1 MLAPVPK
8 KRKDGGSSF
17 KSLGAYLTNDVD
29 KETGEVIQR
38 GEIMLSPSLL
48 SEETAAIEMRAV
60 SKENQRC
67 KDPVL
72 HLVLSWQK
80 DENPSREQ
88 WEKAVNHAMKE
99 IGMTEHQY
107 MAVAH
112 TDTENF
118 HVHIMANRVHPETYR
133 AHYPEWLH
141 KSLDKACREIEA
153 EQGWQHSNGLY
164 KWDEDKGRAV
174 PMTRA
179 EREALREAG
188 ERRELEAGEAGK
200 GRAAAMERFGNAESL
215 QTYCKGAPAQEL
227 AAVMKQERATW
238 QDVHAVM
245 GRHGLELHKGEK
257 GGYTVT
263 AEGVKVK
270 ASDVFRRQFSGKAT
284 REATEAKLGEW
295 EPPRQKA
302 AEPVQ
307 TYNPHREPKRNPAQR
322 AERRDERAQL
332 RADLKARYRDY
343 KATYYQDKTKRRPA
357 EQAAAKARY
366 AELAKDA
373 RERRA
378 AIRTEASNPA
388 ERKAL
393 QSVAAAEAV
402 QAKERLRAELA
413 EKRRADRPQ
422 DYRAWVTERAAEG
435 DGAAISQLKGWHYT
449 EQRRQRDAERERE
462 AEELKRRQRVASAD
476 RDDHDPADPRKVPAV
491 EAMTWR
497 VDTRTGNVAYQVD
510 GRQAFTDHGREL
522 TIEGEDRRALEAA
535 LRVAA
540 EKFRG
545 SLVLHGSDE
554 YKARMVE
561 IAADAGLR
569 VDFNDA
575 ALNKQFAE
583 RQEAARAGRDYFSN
597 YQQQRAPAG
606 QGGAERPT
614 PEADRNQEQQREADR
629 NSPASERKGRDDYGH
644 SR

>member
-99 IGMTEHQY
+99 LGMTEHQY

-179 EREALREAG
+179 EREALREAA

-200 GRAAAMERFGNAESL
+200 DKAAKMERFGNAESL

-245 GRHGLELHKGEK
+245 ARHGLELHKGEK

-263 AEGVKVK
+263 AGAGVKVK
-270 ASDVFRRQFSGKAT
+270 ASDVFRRQFSGKAV
-284 REATEAKLGEW
+284 REATEGKLGEW

-322 AERRDERAQL
+322 AERRDERAAA
-332 RADLKARYRDY
+332 REDLKARYRDY
-343 KATYYQDKTKRRPA
+343 KATYYQDKAKRRPA

-378 AIRTEASNPA
+378 AIRTEASSPA

-413 EKRRADRPQ
+413 EMRRADRPQ
-422 DYRAWVTERAAEG
+422 DLPGMG
-435 DGAAISQLKGWHYT
+435 DGASRRGRRRRDQPAKGLALHRAAPAA
-449 EQRRQRDAERERE
+449 RRR
-462 AEELKRRQRVASAD
+462 
-476 RDDHDPADPRKVPAV
+476 
-491 EAMTWR
+491 
-497 VDTRTGNVAYQVD
+497 
-510 GRQAFTDHGREL
+510 
-522 TIEGEDRRALEAA
+522 
-535 LRVAA
+535 
-540 EKFRG
+540 
-545 SLVLHGSDE
+545 
-554 YKARMVE
+554 
-561 IAADAGLR
+561 
-569 VDFNDA
+569 
-575 ALNKQFAE
+575 
-583 RQEAARAGRDYFSN
+583 ARAGSRRT
-597 YQQQRAPAG
+597 QAPAARNRRRPG
-606 QGGAERPT
+606 RPRPGRPAQGARRRGYDVACRYPN
-614 PEADRNQEQQREADR
+614 RQRGLSGR
-629 NSPASERKGRDDYGH
+629 WPASLHRPRPGIDHRRRGPPRFGGRLARGRREVPGFPRPARFRRIQGAHGRDCRRCWLARGLQ
-644 SR
+644 RCRPE